1 MSSAVEWG
9 YAPGPGE
16 DRTGVRIISLRAQ
29 DPEMFFFFFFFT
41 LTVGQLPRNM
51 EQTLEAPEVKK
62 KKSLQ

>member
-1 MSSAVEWG
+1 M
-9 YAPGPGE
+9 PGPGE

-29 DPEMFFFFFFFT
+29 DPEMFFFFFFT

>member
-1 MSSAVEWG
+1 MPA
-9 YAPGPGE
+9 YFGPGE

-29 DPEMFFFFFFFT
+29 DPEMFFFFFFT